1 MAFQPQKCASRVH
14 SANFR
19 VFWQEGTESIETGNA
34 RSDAMDLTKRSLS
47 SHVGW
52 KQVWATLPLAGAIVL
67 SGCGSQLAAPS
78 PLTET
83 PTNAFSGPN
92 QSATKAMSLQI
103 AQNFSDAK
111 YVKIF
116 DNLAKRPSGIYWGE
130 SEYVIVGG
138 GGNSQ
143 FPDNQIAGAFT
154 PSANQT
160 ATVIEAA
167 IVNPV
172 VGDYGSTGFS
182 LSVNQDNKGIP
193 GKALITAQLPGLPN
207 NGLGWCCAMVIGKI
221 PSGLPLSG
229 DKQYWLVL
237 SGQSAQS
244 SDGAGWDMNAVDQ
257 LHPFLEAVY
266 CAYASKCPSGV
277 PGWYPFQMGLFG
289 TGAAFAVL
297 GSK

>member
-1 MAFQPQKCASRVH
+1 MAFQPPKCCSRVH
-14 SANFR
+14 SAKFR
-19 VFWQEGTESIETGNA
+19 VFWQEGTLTIETDNA
-34 RSDAMDLTKRSLS
+34 RIDAMDLTKRSLLS
-47 SHVGW
+47 LMGW

-67 SGCGSQLAAPS
+67 SGCGGQLAAPS
-78 PLTET
+78 PLTEA
-83 PTNAFSGPN
+83 PTNVLSGLN
-92 QSATKAMSLQI
+92 HSATKAMSLQI
-103 AQNFSDAK
+103 ARNFSDAK
-111 YVKIF
+111 YLKIF

-143 FPDNQIAGAFT
+143 FPDNQVAGAFT

-160 ATVIEAA
+160 ATLIEAA
-167 IVNPV
+167 IVNAV
-172 VGDYGSTGFS
+172 VGGYGSTGFG
-182 LSVNQDNKGIP
+182 LSVNQDNKGVP

-229 DKQYWLVL
+229 GKQYWLVL
-237 SGQSAQS
+237 NGQSAQS
-244 SDGAGWDMNAVDQ
+244 NDGAGWDMNAVDQ

-266 CAYASKCPSGV
+266 CAYASKCPNGV
-277 PGWYPFQMGLFG
+277 PGWYPFQTGFFG